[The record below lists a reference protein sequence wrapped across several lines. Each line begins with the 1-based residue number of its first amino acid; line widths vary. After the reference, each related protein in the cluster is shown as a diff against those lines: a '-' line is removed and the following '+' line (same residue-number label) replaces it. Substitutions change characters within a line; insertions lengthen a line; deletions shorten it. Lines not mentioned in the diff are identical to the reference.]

1 MKLYE
6 NPSDQAAFERWV
18 DITAQLLQKYG
29 SDFLRKQ
36 ADNSSVNHSALVLMP
51 NGSKSSPI
59 PLEAIQIAA

>member
-36 ADNSSVNHSALVLMP
+36 ADNSSANHPALVLMP
-51 NGSKSSPI
+51 NGSKSSRI
-59 PLEAIQIAA
+59 PLETIQIAA